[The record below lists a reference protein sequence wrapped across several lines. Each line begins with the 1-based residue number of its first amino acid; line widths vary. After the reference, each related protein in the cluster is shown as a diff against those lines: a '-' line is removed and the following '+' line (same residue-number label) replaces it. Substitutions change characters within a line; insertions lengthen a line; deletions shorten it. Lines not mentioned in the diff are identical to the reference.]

1 MTDHD
6 DDLRSA
12 FETLREEEAG
22 SLPDFASMRTRAL
35 AERDDEAEN
44 PRGFL
49 PFPAGLFAFTVA
61 AVAIAGWFFAGAP
74 RPTPL
79 TPDPAPFAPGQW
91 AMPSDALLDLS
102 RVPGSSVLG
111 ELDWAPPPPAR
122 DGASST
128 RPVEL
133 DRSAASAAPCI
144 PSRERSFV

>member
-1 MTDHD
+1 MRDDD

-12 FETLREEEAG
+12 FATLREEEAG
-22 SLPDFASMRTRAL
+22 SLPDFAAMRTRGL
-35 AERDDEAEN
+35 AERDDAAEN
-44 PRGFL
+44 RRGFR
-49 PFPAGLFAFTVA
+49 PFPARLFAFTVA
-61 AVAIAGWFFAGAP
+61 GVAIAAWFFGGAP
-74 RPTPL
+74 RH

-133 DRSAASAAPCI
+133 DLSAASAAPCI